1 MTTETLTM
9 TLKQFSSFCEG
20 KTIEEIVSN
29 FRVDVMAMERA
40 LQ

>member
-1 MTTETLTM
+1 MTAETL
-9 TLKQFSSFCEG
+9 QFSSFCEG

-29 FRVDVMAMERA
+29 FRGDVMAMERA